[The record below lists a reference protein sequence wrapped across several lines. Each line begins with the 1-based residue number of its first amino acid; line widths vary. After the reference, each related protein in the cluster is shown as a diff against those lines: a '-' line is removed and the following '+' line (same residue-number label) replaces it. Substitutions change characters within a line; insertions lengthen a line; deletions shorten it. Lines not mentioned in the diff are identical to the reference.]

1 MKSLIFLAN
10 AGSPHVRQWSVC
22 MRRLGIDYSVA
33 TIHQGNLLADTRV
46 CQYFPWLLHI
56 GRAGELIS
64 YVLLGLWLRL
74 RYLGRRNEVLLHAH
88 NTSGYGLA
96 AWLSGCTFIVTTYG
110 SEIYTA
116 PARGGIYR
124 RLIQAV
130 LDRARIITASAPA
143 MASFLQQHFSVPDNR
158 LHAFTLGIDSVFYP
172 DLTARIAL
180 RQSLGI
186 DQEELVWI
194 YNRRI
199 TPLYNTLSVATAF
212 RDYYEGSGSGH
223 LILLEGDCDPSYRDA
238 VRSAV
243 ASCSA
248 VTLVSGF
255 LDQETL
261 RGWLSAADFCI
272 SVPTTDQLSSSIL
285 EGIACG
291 CLPVLLD
298 NPAYLQ
304 VTRSSLATVVP
315 IVTEMAF
322 RDAFVSSA
330 AKRDL
335 LYSVAHESRVTE
347 ILGEEFHIDIVCEHV
362 RALYGMAQS
371 NNGVRE
377 A

>member
-1 MKSLIFLAN
+1 MTTLLLLAN
-10 AGSPHVRQWSVC
+10 AGSPHVRQWSVV

-33 TIHQGNLLADTRV
+33 TIHQGNLLTDVRV
-46 CQYFPWLLHI
+46 RQYFSWLLYM
-56 GRAGELIS
+56 GRAGELIG

-96 AWLSGCTFIVTTYG
+96 AWLSGCAFVVTTYG

-116 PARGGIYR
+116 PARGSLYR

-130 LDRARIITASAPA
+130 LDRARMITASAPA
-143 MASFLQQHFSVPDNR
+143 MAAFLQQHFSVPESR
-158 LHAFTLGIDSVFYP
+158 LQTFTLGIDPVFYP
-172 DLTARIAL
+172 DLPARIVG
-180 RQSLGI
+180 RQSLGVG
-186 DQEELVWI
+186 QEEPVWI

-199 TPLYNTLSVATAF
+199 TPLYNTLAVVAAF
-212 RDYYEGSGSGH
+212 QSYYAAEGGGR
-223 LILLEGDCDPSYRDA
+223 LLLLEGDCDPNYRDT
-238 VRSAV
+238 VRSA
-243 ASCSA
+243 AALCPA
-248 VTLVSGF
+248 ITLVPGF
-255 LDQETL
+255 LDQEAL
-261 RGWLSAADFCI
+261 RSWLSVADFCI

-304 VTRSSLATVVP
+304 VTRSPLATVVP
-315 IVTEMAF
+315 VATEMALQG
-322 RDAFVSSA
+322 AFVASA
-330 AKRDL
+330 AKHNSLD
-335 LYSVAHESRVTE
+335 SVEYASRATE
-347 ILGEEFHIDIVCEHV
+347 ILGEEFHIDTVCEHLRV
-362 RALYGMAQS
+362 LYGLVQS